1 MEKDLAFF
9 DESKTGELVT
19 VLEDD
24 VDAAAEALTGKLAA
38 GFRSVNSRYCVLP
51 HSCTP
56 TLSRPLPPLTP
67 ACHWPFCRRRPLSP
81 PLQSQRISDALPA

>member
-38 GFRSVNSRYCVLP
+38 GFRSVNSRYCVL
-51 HSCTP
+51 CTRVLCTAPVPCACIP
-56 TLSRPLPPLTP
+56 T
-67 ACHWPFCRRRPLSP
+67 PFRR
-81 PLQSQRISDALPA
+81 